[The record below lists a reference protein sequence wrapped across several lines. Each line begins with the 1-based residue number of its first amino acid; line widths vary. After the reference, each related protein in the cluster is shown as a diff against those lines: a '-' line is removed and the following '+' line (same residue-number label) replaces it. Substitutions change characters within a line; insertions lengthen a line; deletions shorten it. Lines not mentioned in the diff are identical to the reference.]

1 MTRSILPSTTALQC
15 FEAVARHLSFTRA
28 ADELFLTQ
36 SAVSKQ
42 VAQLEEL
49 LQHQLFSRARRHL
62 KLTPA
67 GVLYLAEV
75 TRILNQV
82 DSASRYILSY
92 GSETQVLKVATQ
104 PTFGAR
110 WLIPQLQGFND
121 QHPNIHLDIL
131 NQLEPFDLQ
140 QGKADILFFFGQGSW
155 PGATCIELFG
165 EDVVPVCAPGLCLAE
180 NIEEALQNESL
191 TLLQCTS
198 RPEVWQEW
206 FQYQGLQM
214 QQSYQGPR
222 FETFYMC
229 ICAAQ
234 ARLGVAMVPR
244 YLVAQELEEGKL
256 VIPWGN
262 AMPSSG
268 AHYLAFPENA
278 GEVPKIKKFIA
289 WILARDGVA
298 RHEMQDLFKS

>member
-1 MTRSILPSTTALQC
+1 MTRPILPSTTALQC

-49 LQHQLFSRARRHL
+49 LQHQLFSRTRRHL

-75 TRILNQV
+75 SRILNQV
-82 DSASRYILSY
+82 ESASRYILSY

-110 WLIPQLQGFND
+110 WLIPHLQGFND
-121 QHPNIHLDIL
+121 LHPTIHLDIL

-140 QGKADILFFFGQGSW
+140 QGKADVLFFFGQGSW
-155 PGATCIELFG
+155 PGAACIELFG
-165 EDVVPVCAPGLCLAE
+165 EEVVPVCAPGLLHESGVA
-180 NIEEALQNESL
+180 ASLLNERP
-191 TLLQCTS
+191 TLLHCTS

-206 FQYQGLQM
+206 FQYQGLQIS
-214 QQSYQGPR
+214 QSYQGPR

-234 ARLGVAMVPR
+234 AHMGVAMVPR

-268 AHYLAFPENA
+268 SHYLAFPENA
-278 GEVPKIKKFIA
+278 GEVPKIKSFIT
-289 WILARDGVA
+289 WIQGRVA
-298 RHEMQDLFKS
+298 ADQR